1 MLRTLTLTNLA
12 LLLFFTLFLLFL
24 PSKASAEINCQI
36 GISTGYVDWSGET
49 FGDKPYTCAA
59 TCRYNLDKVATCFV
73 NNGTCHGEFI
83 SIGQHC
89 LMDNGQIDP
98 SNGLRFGGNTV
109 IRDPSADPTKPW
121 DPNEPSTM
129 PSKVQNVLN
138 SMPRNTG
145 NGVDQATAYKNM
157 AHLDGMGVM
166 TLDELLIQATKSV
179 DANNRVADLV
189 RTMTGTVDALR
200 SLSVHTE
207 LNTYKTAES
216 SNSISQNILAILNK
230 LNESGSG
237 SGDGGK
243 SEEYLKYIADTIKS
257 DFLANS
263 AISTSHLNFLGSI
276 TTFIQQDLNK
286 LVKRPPLSL
295 SNVESGINNL
305 NNSIDSL
312 SEGIDSINSN
322 VTGVNSGIQNLNDLI
337 SGKGLNKAPINSD
350 INFGDMPLYDS
361 QSLEK
366 LNTDITDLQKEYS
379 EKIKDFK
386 KLFSFDLSKLNG
398 GEYKD
403 HSLTFTFANGNRTS
417 ITSSVF
423 PALVSNAG
431 IIASVIL
438 FLAAL
443 AGLRIVMGGG
453 DK

>member
-1 MLRTLTLTNLA
+1 MLRTFINTYLA
-12 LLLFFTLFLLFL
+12 LLLLLTFLFLLL
-24 PSKASAEINCQI
+24 PYKAVAAECQI
-36 GISTGYVDWSGET
+36 GVSSGMVT
-49 FGDKPYTCAA
+49 WDGSLFGDAPYTCALSCKHVL
-59 TCRYNLDKVATCFV
+59 TGVSLCTVANAECV
-73 NNGTCHGEFI
+73 GEFV
-83 SIGQHC
+83 S
-89 LMDNGQIDP
+89 NGQKCLPNDRD
-98 SNGLRFGGNTV
+98 GLYNGGNTV

-138 SMPRNTG
+138 RMPRNTA

-166 TLDELLIQATKSV
+166 TLDELLIQTTKSV